1 MLDDYPNQFS
11 PNSNEDKAVEVE
23 PENTESF
30 SLNSDSEISTTVD
43 NNSIKSAAQ
52 SRFIVLL
59 QVV

>member
-1 MLDDYPNQFS
+1 MLDDYPNKFS

-43 NNSIKSAAQ
+43 NNSKNSTAR
-52 SRFIVLL
+52 SKFIV
-59 QVV
+59 